1 VRSVH
6 VWALILSLCK
16 NLFDFEQV
24 PFSNEL
30 LMKAAFLYVLFVMAA
45 CLYVTPLSASEEVFF
60 KAILPVEPPKITE
73 EKVIFNI
80 DLLIKNLP
88 KEYWVHY
95 NNSVNM
101 LVVEFFNID
110 MKHKDLYI
118 RGTDLIKNP
127 EVLNLESNTALTKKS
142 AEIRFSLPKKWHT
155 EATAISD
162 SILRLQIW
170 KYIEV
175 SPQIKKKKPNII
187 LIAALICS
195 GLCLASIGT
204 TLIFRSYSD

>member
-1 VRSVH
+1 
-6 VWALILSLCK
+6 
-16 NLFDFEQV
+16 
-24 PFSNEL
+24 
-30 LMKAAFLYVLFVMAA
+30 MKAAFLYVLFVMAA